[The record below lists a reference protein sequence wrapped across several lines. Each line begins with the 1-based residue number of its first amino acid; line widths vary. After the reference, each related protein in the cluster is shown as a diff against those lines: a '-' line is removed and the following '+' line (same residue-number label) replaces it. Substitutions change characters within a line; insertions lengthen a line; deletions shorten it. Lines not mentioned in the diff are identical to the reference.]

1 MGIGSIWVARV
12 AGHLGVLV
20 WGGHQ
25 GSQCHLH
32 TSPPDCR
39 CSPLGATLPQCH
51 ENSTCVCRPGFVGYK
66 CDRCQDNFF
75 LTASGRQCQECPS
88 CYALVKEEVS
98 PPRLGPAQAGCAFCS
113 FHAPSKRQ
121 LCAGCWEVPTY
132 PWSFWGYQP
141 PPSCA
146 HPAIWLSSPLCPFL
160 VPEWTREKWARP
172 YVLLHYQTEVSHLLT
187 FGGDEDTDGPLWGGS
202 GGGRCSCWNT
212 SRTSSREVM

>member
-39 CSPLGATLPQCH
+39 CSPLGATSPQCH

-98 PPRLGPAQAGCAFCS
+98 PPRLGPAQAGCA
-113 FHAPSKRQ
+113 
-121 LCAGCWEVPTY
+121 LC
-132 PWSFWGYQP
+132 
-141 PPSCA
+141 
-146 HPAIWLSSPLCPFL
+146 
-160 VPEWTREKWARP
+160 
-172 YVLLHYQTEVSHLLT
+172 
-187 FGGDEDTDGPLWGGS
+187 
-202 GGGRCSCWNT
+202 
-212 SRTSSREVM
+212 SSREGVWERGL

>member
-20 WGGHQ
+20 WGGYQ

-160 VPEWTREKWARP
+160 VPEPPPR
-172 YVLLHYQTEVSHLLT
+172 HHLVPQST
-187 FGGDEDTDGPLWGGS
+187 I
-202 GGGRCSCWNT
+202 
-212 SRTSSREVM
+212 